1 MSNRSWH
8 EPSPL
13 PSSRAEHGDAAV
25 KATLS
30 RILAVPIL
38 LLIRA
43 YQLFVSPLLGPA
55 CRFHPTCSNYA
66 IEAIARY
73 GPIGGTARALAR
85 LARCHPF
92 AEGGFDP
99 VR

>member
-1 MSNRSWH
+1 MSNRSWRV
-8 EPSPL
+8 PL
-13 PSSRAEHGDAAV
+13 PWPSSEVRTAGPTV
-25 KATLS
+25 KATCL
-30 RILAVPIL
+30 RVLAVPIL
-38 LLIRA
+38 LVIRA

-73 GPIGGTARALAR
+73 GPFGGTARALAR